1 MAQGAPAE
9 LARGES
15 PWTRQFFGG
24 DADGPV
30 PFHYPAR
37 DYALDLGFPA
47 AQRMSS
53 DADKEPIDESRSAT
67 ASRRSAR
74 AACSCC
80 RSSPRFRAACAISR
94 ETVRQIWFVGAM
106 SLVIIMT
113 CGLFVGMV
121 LGLQLYYV
129 LSIFGGTAA
138 LGTVVSLSLYR
149 ELGPVVTAL
158 LFAGR
163 AGTSMTAEIGLMRAT
178 DQLEAMEMMAVDP
191 IAYVAAPRF
200 LAGII
205 AMPLLACVF
214 NALGIFGA
222 HLVGVS
228 WLGLDNGT
236 FWSNMTSSV
245 DVWKDVIN
253 GVWKSLRVRRG
264 RRADRGVPGL
274 HDAAD
279 QRRRRLRDDAH
290 RRLLVDRV
298 LALDFVMTA
307 FLM

>member
-1 MAQGAPAE
+1 LNAVRKRPAMIAEGLAQIGACGIFLFRILGA
-9 LARGES
+9 
-15 PWTRQFFGG
+15 
-24 DADGPV
+24 V
-30 PFHYPAR
+30 P
-37 DYALDLGFPA
+37 
-47 AQRMSS
+47 
-53 DADKEPIDESRSAT
+53 RSLQH
-67 ASRRSAR
+67 
-74 AACSCC
+74 
-80 RSSPRFRAACAISR
+80 FR

-106 SLVIIMT
+106 SLTIIMT

-163 AGTSMTAEIGLMRAT
+163 AGTSITAEIGLMRAT
-178 DQLEAMEMMAVDP
+178 DQIDAMEMMAVDP
-191 IAYVAAPRF
+191 LAYVVAPRF
-200 LAGII
+200 IAGII
-205 AMPLLACVF
+205 AMPVLVCVF

-253 GVWKSLRVRRG
+253 GVWKSVAFGAVCALIATFQG
-264 RRADRGVPGL
+264 YTTAPTSEGV
-274 HDAAD
+274 AYATT
-279 QRRRRLRDDAH
+279 RTVVFSSIAT
-290 RRLLVDRV
+290 

-307 FLM
+307 FFM

>member
-1 MAQGAPAE
+1 MSAQLRRGIVAGIADG
-9 LARGES
+9 LARIGAHGLFLLQILAALPAS
-15 PWTRQFFGG
+15 LR
-24 DADGPV
+24 
-30 PFHYPAR
+30 HY
-37 DYALDLGFPA
+37 
-47 AQRMSS
+47 
-53 DADKEPIDESRSAT
+53 
-67 ASRRSAR
+67 
-74 AACSCC
+74 
-80 RSSPRFRAACAISR
+80 R
-94 ETVRQIWFVGAM
+94 ETVRQIWFTGAM

-163 AGTSMTAEIGLMRAT
+163 AGTSITAEIGLMRAT
-178 DQLEAMEMMAVDP
+178 DQLAAMEMMAVDP

-200 LAGII
+200 LAGIV

-245 DVWKDVIN
+245 DVWTDVIN
-253 GVWKSLRVRRG
+253 GVWKSVAFGAVVALIAVFQG
-264 RRADRGVPGL
+264 YTTAPTSEGV
-274 HDAAD
+274 AYATT
-279 QRRRRLRDDAH
+279 RT
-290 RRLLVDRV
+290 VVFSSIVV
-298 LALDFVMTA
+298 LAIDFVMTA

>member
-1 MAQGAPAE
+1 MSSVPKQMPEPAPRKHDAS
-9 LARGES
+9 RI
-15 PWTRQFFGG
+15 G
-24 DADGPV
+24 DALAQVGACGL
-30 PFHYPAR
+30 FLFAI
-37 DYALDLGFPA
+37 LA
-47 AQRMSS
+47 AIPKSLRH
-53 DADKEPIDESRSAT
+53 I
-67 ASRRSAR
+67 
-74 AACSCC
+74 
-80 RSSPRFRAACAISR
+80 R

-113 CGLFVGMV
+113 CGLFVDMV

-163 AGTSMTAEIGLMRAT
+163 AGTSITAEIGLMRAT
-178 DQLEAMEMMAVDP
+178 DQLSAMEMMAVDP
-191 IAYVAAPRF
+191 MAYVAAPRF
-200 LAGII
+200 LACVV

-222 HLVGVS
+222 HLVGVT

-245 DVWKDVIN
+245 DVWKDVVN
-253 GVWKSLRVRRG
+253 GVYKSCAFGAVVALIAVFQG
-264 RRADRGVPGL
+264 YTTPPTSEGV
-274 HDAAD
+274 AYATT
-279 QRRRRLRDDAH
+279 RT
-290 RRLLVDRV
+290 VVFSSIVV

>member
-1 MAQGAPAE
+1 MKTSFKPSLIGDSLAQLGSAGLFLFSI
-9 LARGES
+9 LAAI
-15 PWTRQFFGG
+15 P
-24 DADGPV
+24 
-30 PFHYPAR
+30 
-37 DYALDLGFPA
+37 
-47 AQRMSS
+47 
-53 DADKEPIDESRSAT
+53 RS
-67 ASRRSAR
+67 
-74 AACSCC
+74 
-80 RSSPRFRAACAISR
+80 FRHFR

-121 LGLQLYYV
+121 LSLQLYYT

-138 LGTVVSLSLYR
+138 LGTVVALSLFR

-163 AGTSMTAEIGLMRAT
+163 AGTSITAEIGLMRAT
-178 DQLEAMEMMAVDP
+178 DQLSAMEMMAVDP
-191 IAYVAAPRF
+191 MSYVIAPRF
-200 LAGII
+200 IAGIV

-214 NALGIFGA
+214 NALGILGA

-236 FWSNMTSSV
+236 FWGNMTSSV
-245 DVWKDVIN
+245 DVWTDVVN
-253 GVWKSLRVRRG
+253 GVWKSTAFGAVIALIATFQG
-264 RRADRGVPGL
+264 YTTPPTSEGV
-274 HDAAD
+274 AYATT
-279 QRRRRLRDDAH
+279 RT
-290 RRLLVDRV
+290 VVSSSIVV